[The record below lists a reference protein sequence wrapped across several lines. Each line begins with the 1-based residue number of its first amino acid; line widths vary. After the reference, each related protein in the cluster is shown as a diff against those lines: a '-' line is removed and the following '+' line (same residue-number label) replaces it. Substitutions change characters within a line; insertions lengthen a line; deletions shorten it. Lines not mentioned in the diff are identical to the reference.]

1 LHSQGYINQNFIM
14 KILKITF
21 LFLFIATLGA
31 QEVTTTF
38 DQLLKEKYPDT
49 GPGATVLIAKRGEV
63 LYRKAFGQANLELQI
78 PMKPENV
85 FELGSIT
92 KQFTAVSILML
103 AEQGKLKTSDNIA
116 KYLPD
121 YPNGNQITIH
131 HLLNHTSGIRSY
143 TEIPDLQTFA
153 KNDKTPIELI
163 NFFKDQEVD
172 FQPGEQWHYNNS
184 GYIVLGHIIE
194 HISGMSY
201 ADFISQHIFDR
212 LGMKNSYYGSKSS
225 VIAKRASGYQ
235 PAENGFRNADFISMT
250 LPYAAGSLM
259 SCVDDMLVWHK
270 AIRDNTLISK
280 QSREQAFVNATL
292 NDGSLAN
299 YGYGWQINELN
310 GKRSIEHGGGIFGYA
325 TQGVYVPDEDIYVIV
340 LTNANGNSPQDIT
353 LKMAAMVMDT
363 PMPQMEQAVTL
374 SRKQLERWTGTYA
387 FNDNVLRFVTL
398 ENDRLYSQR
407 EGSDKLALYPIA
419 KNQFYFEDSFTN
431 YTFSMENGKKKA
443 MFKDRIDEQVG
454 IESTKKPATGRI
466 AITLESEVLKQY
478 EGKYTLNPGF
488 IISITTEGDRIYA
501 EATGQPKVE
510 IFGEKT
516 DVFFLKVVPAQL
528 VFDRDQ
534 GGDVISVT
542 LHQGGQQMKGEKQG

>member
-310 GKRSIEHGGGIFGYA
+310 GKRSIEHGGG
-325 TQGVYVPDEDIYVIV
+325 
-340 LTNANGNSPQDIT
+340 NIT

-387 FNDNVLRFVTL
+387 FNHNVLRFVTL

-454 IESTKKPATGRI
+454 I
-466 AITLESEVLKQY
+466 
-478 EGKYTLNPGF
+478 
-488 IISITTEGDRIYA
+488 DRS
-501 EATGQPKVE
+501 
-510 IFGEKT
+510 FKT
-516 DVFFLKVVPAQL
+516 
-528 VFDRDQ
+528 
-534 GGDVISVT
+534 I
-542 LHQGGQQMKGEKQG
+542 